1 MSKQIS
7 ASASVVVTLRI
18 KSDSRWGPECSMDQI
33 HKQAKDDVRH
43 KLERMAEAVRGS
55 DIKIVRWDDIET
67 VSTESK

>member
-1 MSKQIS
+1 MSKRVV
-7 ASASVVVTLRI
+7 ASAEVVVTLRI
-18 KSDSRWGPECSMDQI
+18 SADGRWDPECSLDQI
-33 HKQAKDDVRH
+33 HRQAKEDVRN

>member
-1 MSKQIS
+1 
-7 ASASVVVTLRI
+7 
-18 KSDSRWGPECSMDQI
+18 MDQI
-33 HKQAKDDVRH
+33 HKQAKEDVRN

>member
-1 MSKQIS
+1 MSKRIS

-18 KSDSRWGPECSMDQI
+18 KSDSCWGPECSMDQI
-33 HKQAKDDVRH
+33 HKQAKEDVRN

>member
-1 MSKQIS
+1 MSKRVV
-7 ASASVVVTLRI
+7 ASAEVVVTLRI
-18 KSDSRWGPECSMDQI
+18 SADGRWGPECSLDQI
-33 HKQAKDDVRH
+33 HKQAKEDVRN